1 MIVPADAM
9 HHWVLRCAFAGLAL
23 WLLFAAWAQH
33 ELRAGAPGPAA
44 GAGEERR
51 ILVLYDERAPAKELE
66 AALAGNLAGRFG
78 RARFGSLARYR
89 RGDLRAY
96 DAAIVL
102 PAGAVPESLAA
113 DVRRAE
119 RPVLWI
125 GPGIEALF
133 ADPAYAAA
141 QGWIPAPAAPAD
153 WVAVRYKQR
162 EFPRD
167 LRAEAVAAVP
177 RIADPARVAILAS
190 AVGRSAEETPWAL
203 RSGRLFYIAET
214 PFAYAHEDDRYLVFA
229 DLLFEALAPETPE
242 RHRAMVRID
251 DVGPDSNP
259 RRIRGLADLLA
270 EEGVPFSMA
279 VYDTYRDPGGR
290 FSNGRPIAL
299 GLAQRPQIVAALRY
313 AVSRGATLVAHGHT
327 HQTDT
332 RDNPHGRVSGGD
344 FEFFA
349 ADLQDGAF
357 VLRGPLAQNTVG
369 YWRGRLDA
377 SARAWRRSG
386 LGRPLLFT
394 TPHHAASAEA
404 YAAVR
409 EGHVARYER
418 SLYFAGEVA
427 RGRADY
433 ARGWTSQFFPYEA
446 VDLRGDFI
454 LPENLGLLGTA
465 SGRAPERVIAAAE
478 RNLAV
483 RDGFAS
489 FYFPWY
495 ESPEALRSTVRGV
508 KALGY
513 RFVAPGEVV
522 RAAPAHAAGALHRAS
537 PVASAAGAWAR
548 ALPPL
553 NLTLMVALLAL
564 VAAMWLA
571 GETVLKWLPEG
582 RRPAQRAA
590 A

>member
-1 MIVPADAM
+1 MLVAGDAM
-9 HHWVLRCAFAGLAL
+9 HHWVLRCAFAGLAI

-33 ELRAGAPGPAA
+33 ELRGAAMPAG
-44 GAGEERR
+44 GEEGRR
-51 ILVLYDERAPAKELE
+51 ILVLYDASGETKELE

-78 RARFGSLARYR
+78 RARFRTFDRYR
-89 RGDLRAY
+89 RGDLAAY

-102 PAGAVPESLAA
+102 PAAAQVPESLAS

-119 RPVLWI
+119 RPVIWI
-125 GPGIEALF
+125 GPGVGSLF
-133 ADPAYAAA
+133 ADQAFAAA
-141 QGWIPAPAAPAD
+141 QGWTPSPPGATD
-153 WVAVRYKQR
+153 WVAVRYKGR

-177 RIADPARVAILAS
+177 LVADPSRAAVLAS
-190 AVGRSAEETPWAL
+190 AVGRAGGETPWAL
-203 RSGRLFYIAET
+203 RSSNLFYLAET

-229 DLLFEALAPETPE
+229 DLLYEAIAPRAGE

-270 EEGVPFSMA
+270 EEAVPFSIA
-279 VYDTYRDPGGR
+279 VYDTYRDPTGR
-290 FSNGRPIAL
+290 FSNGRQISL
-299 GLAQRPQIVAALRY
+299 GLAQRPQMVAALQH

-327 HQTDT
+327 HQADE
-332 RDNPHGRVSGGD
+332 RNNPHARVSGGD

-349 ADLQDGAF
+349 ADLADGAF
-357 VLRGPLAQNTVG
+357 VLRGPLARNDVG
-369 YWRGRLDA
+369 HWRRRFEA
-377 SARAWRRSG
+377 SARTWHRSG

-404 YAAVR
+404 YRAIR
-409 EGHVARYER
+409 ETHAARYER
-418 SLYFAGEVA
+418 SLYFAGEVGG
-427 RGRADY
+427 GRPAY
-433 ARGWTSQFFPYEA
+433 ARGWTSQFFPFEA

-454 LPENLGLLGTA
+454 LPENLGSLGA
-465 SGRAPERVIAAAE
+465 GSGRGAERVIAGAA

-495 ESPEALRSTVRGV
+495 ESPEALRAAVRGV

-513 RFVAPGEVV
+513 RFVSPGEVV
-522 RAAPAHAAGALHRAS
+522 RDAPAHAAEAVRRAS
-537 PVASAAGAWAR
+537 PLASAAAGWAR

-553 NLTLMVALLAL
+553 DRTLLIALLAL

-571 GETVLKWLPEG
+571 GETVLKWLPEP
-582 RRPAQRAA
+582 RRPVQRAA
-590 A
+590 

>member
-1 MIVPADAM
+1 M

-33 ELRAGAPGPAA
+33 ELRAGAPWPA
-44 GAGEERR
+44 GGEGEGRR
-51 ILVLYDERAPAKELE
+51 ILVVYDDAGETRELE
-66 AALAGNLAGRFG
+66 AALAGNLSGRFG
-78 RARFGSLARYR
+78 RAAFRTFAQYR
-89 RGDLRAY
+89 RGDLAAY
-96 DAAIVL
+96 DASIVL
-102 PAGAVPESLAA
+102 PAGTVPDSLAA
-113 DVRRAE
+113 DVRKAA

-125 GPGIEALF
+125 GAGVETLF
-133 ADPAYAAA
+133 ADSAYAAA
-141 QGWIPAPAAPAD
+141 QGWTPAAAAPAD
-153 WVAVRYKQR
+153 WVAVRYKGR

-177 RIADPARVAILAS
+177 QIADPSRVSVQAT
-190 AVGRSAEETPWAL
+190 AVGRGAGDVPWAV
-203 RSGRLFYIAET
+203 RSGNLFYLAET

-229 DLLFEALAPETPE
+229 DLLFEALAPAAPE
-242 RHRAMVRID
+242 RHRALVRID

-270 EEGVPFSMA
+270 EEGVLFSIA

-299 GLAQRPQIVAALRY
+299 SLAQRPQIVAALRH

-327 HQTDT
+327 HQTDS
-332 RDNPHGRVSGGD
+332 RANPYARVSGGD
-344 FEFFA
+344 FEYFA
-349 ADLQDGAF
+349 ADLENGAF
-357 VLRGPLAQNTVG
+357 ALRGPLRRNAVSD
-369 YWRGRLDA
+369 WRRRFDA

-404 YAAVR
+404 YAAAR

-418 SLYFAGEVA
+418 SLYFAGEA
-427 RGRADY
+427 AGGRPDY

-454 LPENLGLLGTA
+454 LPENLGLLGRA
-465 SGRAPERVIAAAE
+465 SGRGAERVIAAAE

-495 ESPEALRSTVRGV
+495 EDPETLRTAVRGV

-513 RFVAPGEVV
+513 RFVGPGDVV
-522 RAAPAHAAGALHRAS
+522 RDAPAHAAGALHRAS
-537 PVASAAGAWAR
+537 PVASVAAGWAR

-553 NLTLMVALLAL
+553 NAALMVALLAF

-582 RRPAQRAA
+582 RRPVQRAA
-590 A
+590 

>member
-1 MIVPADAM
+1 MLVPTDAM

-33 ELRAGAPGPAA
+33 ELRAGAPGPA
-44 GAGEERR
+44 GGQGEART
-51 ILVLYDERAPAKELE
+51 ILVLYDGSGETKELE

-78 RARFGSLARYR
+78 RARFRSFSQYR
-89 RGDLRAY
+89 RGDLGAY
-96 DAAIVL
+96 DASIVL
-102 PAGAVPESLAA
+102 PDGAVPESLAA
-113 DVRRAE
+113 DVRRAA

-125 GPGIEALF
+125 GPGVETLF
-133 ADPAYAAA
+133 ADPAFAAA
-141 QGWIPAPAAPAD
+141 QGWSPAPAAAAD

-177 RIADPARVAILAS
+177 QIADPSRVAVHATAI
-190 AVGRSAEETPWAL
+190 GRTAAETPWAL
-203 RSGRLFYIAET
+203 RSGNLFYLAET

-229 DLLFEALAPETPE
+229 DLLYEALAPEAPE

-270 EEGVPFSMA
+270 EEGVPFSIA

-299 GLAQRPQIVAALRY
+299 SLAQRPQIVGALQY

-332 RDNPHGRVSGGD
+332 RANPYARVSGGD
-344 FEFFA
+344 FEYFA
-349 ADLQDGAF
+349 ADLEDGAF
-357 VLRGPLAQNTVG
+357 ALRGPLPQNEIG
-369 YWRGRLDA
+369 HWRRRFDA

-404 YAAVR
+404 YAAAR

-418 SLYFAGEVA
+418 SLYFTGEAAG
-427 RGRADY
+427 GRADY

-454 LPENLGLLGTA
+454 LPENLGSLGAA
-465 SGRAPERVIAAAE
+465 SGRGPERVIAAA
-478 RNLAV
+478 
-483 RDGFAS
+483 
-489 FYFPWY
+489 
-495 ESPEALRSTVRGV
+495 
-508 KALGY
+508 
-513 RFVAPGEVV
+513 
-522 RAAPAHAAGALHRAS
+522 
-537 PVASAAGAWAR
+537 
-548 ALPPL
+548 
-553 NLTLMVALLAL
+553 
-564 VAAMWLA
+564 
-571 GETVLKWLPEG
+571 
-582 RRPAQRAA
+582 
-590 A
+590 

>member
-1 MIVPADAM
+1 M

-33 ELRAGAPGPAA
+33 ELRAGAPGPA
-44 GAGEERR
+44 GGQGEGRSA
-51 ILVLYDERAPAKELE
+51 LVVYDGRGGTKELE

-78 RARFGSLARYR
+78 RVRFRSFAQYR

-119 RPVLWI
+119 RPVVWI
-125 GPGIEALF
+125 GPGVEILF
-133 ADPAYAAA
+133 TDPAFAAA
-141 QGWIPAPAAPAD
+141 QGWSPAAPAATD
-153 WVAVRYKQR
+153 WVSVRYKQR
-162 EFPRD
+162 DFPRD
-167 LRAEAVAAVP
+167 LRAQTVAALPQV
-177 RIADPARVAILAS
+177 ADPARVAVQATALDRA
-190 AVGRSAEETPWAL
+190 GAEAPWAV
-203 RSGRLFYIAET
+203 RSGNLFYLADT
-214 PFAYAHEDDRYLVFA
+214 PFAYAHEEDRYLVFA
-229 DLLFEALAPETPE
+229 DLLYEALAPETPE

-270 EEGVPFSMA
+270 EEGVPFSIA

-299 GLAQRPQIVAALRY
+299 SLAQRPQIVAALQY
-313 AVSRGATLVAHGHT
+313 AVSRGATLVAQGHT

-332 RDNPHGRVSGGD
+332 RANPYARVSGGD
-344 FEFFA
+344 FEYFA
-349 ADLQDGAF
+349 ADLEDGAF
-357 VLRGPLAQNTVG
+357 ALRGPLAQNEVAH
-369 YWRGRLDA
+369 WRRRFDE
-377 SARAWRRSG
+377 SARAWHRSS

-394 TPHHAASAEA
+394 TPQYAASAEA
-404 YAAVR
+404 YAAAR

-427 RGRADY
+427 GGRADY
-433 ARGWTSQFFPYEA
+433 ARGWTSQFFPYEV
-446 VDLRGDFI
+446 VDLRGDYI
-454 LPENLGLLGTA
+454 LPENLGALSDA
-465 SGRAPERVIAAAE
+465 SGRGPERVIAAAE

-489 FYFPWY
+489 FCFPWH
-495 ESPEALRSTVRGV
+495 ENPDSLRAAVRGV

-513 RFVAPGEVV
+513 RFVAPGEVI
-522 RAAPAHAAGALHRAS
+522 RAAPPHAAAALHRAS
-537 PVASAAGAWAR
+537 PVASAAGRWAR

-553 NLTLMVALLAL
+553 DGTLVVALLAL

-582 RRPAQRAA
+582 RRPLQRAA
-590 A
+590 